1 MKKTSKSLQ
10 DKISEATKGIKC
22 PIHSKLPE
30 IKVNTEREEVAV
42 ICCCPSF
49 KMDVEVVTNK
59 VLRAWKL
66 HGEHLRAKKEGRY
79 N

>member
-1 MKKTSKSLQ
+1 LKKTSKSLQ
-10 DKISEATKGIKC
+10 DKITEATKGIKC

-30 IKVNTEREEVAV
+30 IKVNSNTEE
-42 ICCCPSF
+42 IDLNCCCPSF
-49 KMDVEVVTNK
+49 KTDIKIITDK

-79 N
+79 

>member
-10 DKISEATKGIKC
+10 DKINEATKGIYC
-22 PIHSKLPE
+22 PIHNKLPK
-30 IKVNTEREEVAV
+30 ITINAVNEEVALES
-42 ICCCPSF
+42 CCPSF
-49 KMDVEVVTNK
+49 KTDIKIITDK

-79 N
+79 